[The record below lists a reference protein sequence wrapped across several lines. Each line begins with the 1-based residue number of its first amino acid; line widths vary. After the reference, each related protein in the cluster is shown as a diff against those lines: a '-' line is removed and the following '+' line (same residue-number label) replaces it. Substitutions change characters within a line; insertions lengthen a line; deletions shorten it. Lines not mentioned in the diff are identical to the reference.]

1 MLRGG
6 LAVARKQKVERPKEA
21 SLLAQVEEKE
31 RLLEGMLNEARERSK
46 SEVQAAKEEASRYV
60 EEVKR
65 GLPEMADHRRQSGL
79 KAIEEE
85 IQRIKQEGQIRL
97 QVLIQE
103 AEKRFEEAKKRAPK
117 VYLPELVLERS
128 EGIK

>member
-1 MLRGG
+1 LLRGG

-85 IQRIKQEGQIRL
+85 IQRIKQEGPIRL

>member
-65 GLPEMADHRRQSGL
+65 GLPEIADQRRQSGL

-85 IQRIKQEGQIRL
+85 IQRIKQEGPIRL

>member
-1 MLRGG
+1 M
-6 LAVARKQKVERPKEA
+6 ARKQKVERPKEA

>member
-1 MLRGG
+1 M
-6 LAVARKQKVERPKEA
+6 ARKQKVERPKEA

-85 IQRIKQEGQIRL
+85 IQRIKQEGPIRL

>member
-85 IQRIKQEGQIRL
+85 IQRIKQEGQLGL
-97 QVLIQE
+97 QALIQE
-103 AEKRFEEAKKRAPK
+103 AGKHFEEAKKRALK
-117 VYLPELVLERS
+117 VYLPELALERR

>member
-6 LAVARKQKVERPKEA
+6 LAVARKEKVERPKES

-31 RLLEGMLNEARERSK
+31 RLLEGMLNEAREKGKR
-46 SEVQAAKEEASRYV
+46 EVQAAKEEASRYV

-65 GLPEMADHRRQSGL
+65 RLPEIADHRRQSGL

-85 IQRIKQEGQIRL
+85 IQRIKQEGKLRL
-97 QVLIQE
+97 HALIQE
-103 AEKRFEEAKKRAPK
+103 AGKRFEEAKKRAPK
-117 VYLPELVLERS
+117 VYLPEIE
-128 EGIK
+128 

>member
-1 MLRGG
+1 M
-6 LAVARKQKVERPKEA
+6 ARKQKVERPKEA

-31 RLLEGMLNEARERSK
+31 RLLEGMLNEAREKGNR
-46 SEVQAAKEEASRYV
+46 EVQAAKEEASRYV

-65 GLPEMADHRRQSGL
+65 GLPEIADQRRQSGL

-85 IQRIKQEGQIRL
+85 IQRIKQEGQLRL
-97 QVLIQE
+97 QALIQE
-103 AEKRFEEAKKRAPK
+103 AGKHFEEAKKRALK

-128 EGIK
+128 EGIE

>member
-1 MLRGG
+1 M
-6 LAVARKQKVERPKEA
+6 AKKAKVEQPKEA

-31 RLLEGMLNEARERSK
+31 RILGGMLDEAREKSK
-46 SEVQAAKEEASRYV
+46 REVQAAKEEASRYV

-85 IQRIKQEGQIRL
+85 IQRIKQEGQLRL
-97 QVLIQE
+97 QALIQE
-103 AEKRFEEAKKRAPK
+103 AGKRFEEAKKRAPK

>member
-1 MLRGG
+1 
-6 LAVARKQKVERPKEA
+6 VARKQKVERPKEA

>member
-1 MLRGG
+1 M
-6 LAVARKQKVERPKEA
+6 ARKGKIEQPKEA

-31 RLLEGMLNEARERSK
+31 RILEGMLNEARERSK

-85 IQRIKQEGQIRL
+85 IQRIKQEGQLRL
-97 QVLIQE
+97 QALIQE
-103 AEKRFEEAKKRAPK
+103 AGKHFEEAKKRAPK

>member
-1 MLRGG
+1 LLRGG